1 MAKPRIP
8 KKDVTLRSVEDTEK
22 VAMADR
28 IETILS
34 HAKYRLTLLGAFAFL
49 LLGLLVSGAQN
60 VQQLNSQGI
69 AYLLL
74 AHQYAQGEFALAVTS
89 YWSPLLSWIMA
100 LGLKLGW
107 PDLTAA
113 RIATGFAGL
122 LFWLG
127 CVAILFLSRV
137 SIRGFLIGVWL
148 AALAALP
155 WAVSNITPDL
165 LGAALVLIA
174 MAGSYNA
181 YATGSRT
188 SHLFA
193 GLAWGASYYAQAL
206 LLPVVGVTVV
216 GFALLVWFSAAHSTS
231 AAVRGLLIQ
240 GLVAIVVMLPW
251 WATVSAKEGRPSVG
265 TAWAINHAVVGPVDL
280 ERYHPSLSRLGPPE
294 TGRLAAWE
302 NPEVGDYQTWSPFA
316 DDDYRR
322 HQIEILKMSLKSSF
336 KIFTDFGGLGVGMLA
351 LVACLV
357 LPVRRWREHLT
368 ERWRWG
374 LIPVVAG
381 VLAYLP
387 FRVTAFDH
395 RFLYFCFPLM
405 VVAAF
410 GSVEGLPQIYGWKR
424 FPQRFA
430 AGLLALFFAFPL
442 LPRTAVAFEGIP
454 NPGGYAG
461 IDLVDRIKAANLSG
475 SVAGNALLA
484 GNRTGLYVA
493 ALLHEPWYGDKDD
506 VLGTDYLLSGVD
518 LIVVDRQHRVNSD
531 MEFNPAFRDLDTVL
545 FSDKIQASQYPLRV
559 YQINR

>member
-8 KKDVTLRSVEDTEK
+8 KKDVTLRSLEGTEK
-22 VAMADR
+22 VAMAER

-49 LLGLLVSGAQN
+49 LLGLLVCGAQN

-74 AHQYAQGEFALAVTS
+74 ANQYAQGEFALGVTS

-127 CVAILFLSRV
+127 CVAVLFLSRL
-137 SIRGFLIGVWL
+137 SIRGFLIGAWL

-155 WAVSNITPDL
+155 WSVNNITPDL

-174 MAGSYNA
+174 MAASAHA
-181 YATGSRT
+181 YATGSRA
-188 SHLFA
+188 SHVFA
-193 GLAWGASYYAQAL
+193 GIAWGASYYAQAL
-206 LLPVVGVTVV
+206 LLPVVGASVV
-216 GFALLVWFSAAHSTS
+216 GIALLVWVSGAYSTS
-231 AAVRGLLIQ
+231 VALRGLWIQ
-240 GLVAIVVMLPW
+240 GLVAVLVMLPW
-251 WATVSAKEGRPSVG
+251 WGTVSVKEGHPSVG
-265 TAWAINHAVVGPVDL
+265 TVWAINHAVVGPNDID
-280 ERYHPSLSRLGPPE
+280 RYHPGLSRLAPPDP
-294 TGRLAAWE
+294 GRLAAWE
-302 NPEVGDYQTWSPFA
+302 NPTLDQYQTWSPFN
-316 DDDYRR
+316 DDDRRR
-322 HQIEILKMSLKSSF
+322 HQIEILKTSLKASF
-336 KIFTDFGGLGVGMLA
+336 KIFLDFGGLGVGILA
-351 LVACLV
+351 LLGCVV

-381 VLAYLP
+381 VMAFLP
-387 FRVTAFDH
+387 LGVTAIDH
-395 RFLYFCFPLM
+395 RFFYFCFPLM
-405 VVAAF
+405 LVAAF
-410 GSVEGLPQIYGWKR
+410 GVVEWLPQAYAWKG

-430 AGLLALFFAFPL
+430 AGLLALLFAFPL

-454 NPGGYAG
+454 NPGGYAAL
-461 IDLVDRIKAANLSG
+461 DLVDRIKVTNLSG
-475 SVAGNALLA
+475 PVAGNAFLA

-506 VLGTDYLLSGVD
+506 VLGTDYLLSGAE

-531 MEFNPAFRDLDTVL
+531 MEFNPAFRDLDTIL
-545 FSDKIQASQYPLRV
+545 FSDKLQAAQYPLRV
-559 YQINR
+559 YQIIR